1 MAAIANGERGE
12 RGEAKL
18 SWIEEKAHTELAR
31 IREARENQI
40 YPYYRK
46 FESRGLHTTIGG
58 KPLVNF
64 SSNDY
69 LGLTNHPKVKEA
81 ARKALEK
88 YGCGLSSS
96 RIQAT
101 TVEHVELE
109 ERLAQFF
116 GYEKCQVF
124 TTGYQA
130 MLGLI
135 AVAADKDTTLVLDSY
150 SHACILD
157 GSFLASGIPGRQPE

>member
-1 MAAIANGERGE
+1 MAATHTSTTRPQ
-12 RGEAKL
+12 EAKL
-18 SWIEEKAHTELAR
+18 SWIEQKAHTELAR

-40 YPYYRK
+40 YPFFRQ
-46 FESRGLHTTIGG
+46 FESGGLHTTIGG

-69 LGLTNHPKVKEA
+69 LGLTNHPRGKEA

-88 YGCGLSSS
+88 DGCGLPSS

-109 ERLAQFF
+109 ERLSKFF

-135 AVAADKDTTLVLDSY
+135 
-150 SHACILD
+150 
-157 GSFLASGIPGRQPE
+157 

>member
-1 MAAIANGERGE
+1 MAATANGKRSDG
-12 RGEAKL
+12 GEAKL

-46 FESRGLHTTIGG
+46 FESGGLHTTIGG

-109 ERLAQFF
+109 ERSEERRV
-116 GYEKCQVF
+116 GKECQ
-124 TTGYQA
+124 
-130 MLGLI
+130 
-135 AVAADKDTTLVLDSY
+135 
-150 SHACILD
+150 
-157 GSFLASGIPGRQPE
+157 